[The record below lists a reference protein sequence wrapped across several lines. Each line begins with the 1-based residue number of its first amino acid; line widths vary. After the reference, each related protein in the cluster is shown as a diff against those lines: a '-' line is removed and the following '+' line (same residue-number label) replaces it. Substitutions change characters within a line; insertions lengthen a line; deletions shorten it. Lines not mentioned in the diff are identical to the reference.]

1 MKKEFLAIIMLAMLF
16 ACKNEEKTKVTA
28 IQLDKTELTL
38 KIGEEYTFKV
48 NQIPENAST
57 PTYIWRADKLSSSP
71 YDGEVVFVS
80 QDGHITAI
88 YEGETVLTVE
98 AFYPDESSDIKA
110 TCKIIVKPVNA
121 ESIKLNKNNITLD
134 IHESEGLYYT
144 ITPENTTHKEVEW
157 KSDNPKVVNVDNT
170 GFIQPLSSGS
180 ANIIVKIKNTEISDT
195 CNIIVNPIK
204 VEAIGLNHSALDI
217 QVGDSVLLIASFLPD
232 NATNKNITWS
242 SSNEN
247 IAIVN
252 QKGKVITNTPGECY
266 IIATSEDGEHEAK
279 CHLIVKDIPLSYIKL
294 GDYSYYIEIGSEIN
308 IPISFY
314 PENATNKKVTWT
326 SSNPNSVFID
336 QNGNAKGIYLGSSQ
350 ITVTADAGI
359 STSCRVDVWD
369 FWMFIDEFFPSSSLI
384 INGANL
390 SGTLYVGLKNNSTK
404 TIDIKSM
411 RIMDM
416 NTYKDVDKITESSS
430 FGLLRPGEHTSIK
443 CTLNNVYD
451 PMFIW
456 VYDCDG
462 KEHDKRFQYR
472 GNN

>member
-1 MKKEFLAIIMLAMLF
+1 M
-16 ACKNEEKTKVTA
+16 
-28 IQLDKTELTL
+28 
-38 KIGEEYTFKV
+38 
-48 NQIPENAST
+48 
-57 PTYIWRADKLSSSP
+57 
-71 YDGEVVFVS
+71 
-80 QDGHITAI
+80 
-88 YEGETVLTVE
+88 
-98 AFYPDESSDIKA
+98 
-110 TCKIIVKPVNA
+110 
-121 ESIKLNKNNITLD
+121 
-134 IHESEGLYYT
+134 
-144 ITPENTTHKEVEW
+144 
-157 KSDNPKVVNVDNT
+157 
-170 GFIQPLSSGS
+170 
-180 ANIIVKIKNTEISDT
+180 
-195 CNIIVNPIK
+195 
-204 VEAIGLNHSALDI
+204 
-217 QVGDSVLLIASFLPD
+217 LIASFLPD